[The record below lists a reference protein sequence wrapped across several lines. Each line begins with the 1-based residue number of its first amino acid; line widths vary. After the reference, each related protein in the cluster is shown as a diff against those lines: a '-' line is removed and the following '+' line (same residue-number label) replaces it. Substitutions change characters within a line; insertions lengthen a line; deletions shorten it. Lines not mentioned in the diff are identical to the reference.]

1 MHTSDSR
8 RQQAFLQPLRQ
19 CGQRFYAACPIPAYP
34 FRLPLS
40 IAIPASLRIPAI
52 TLRIPYECPL
62 NTLRALRV
70 PFERPSNAYECPSNT
85 PRMPYEYPSEC
96 LTNAL
101 RMPYECLTNALHNL
115 SESPDRISH
124 FFPELL
130 WTRSPAFP
138 GAVRPQC
145 LILLPENSENLST
158 NVYECPSD
166 TNTRQIR
173 IRANLSRICQR
184 NLLDISHR
192 C

>member
-101 RMPYECLTNALHNL
+101 RMPYECPTNALRMPYIT
-115 SESPDRISH
+115 S
-124 FFPELL
+124 
-130 WTRSPAFP
+130 
-138 GAVRPQC
+138 
-145 LILLPENSENLST
+145 
-158 NVYECPSD
+158 
-166 TNTRQIR
+166 
-173 IRANLSRICQR
+173 R
-184 NLLDISHR
+184 NLQTAYHTSFLNSFGPVPPLFQVLSGLNA
-192 C
+192 

>member
-1 MHTSDSR
+1 MQRSYVYSLS
-8 RQQAFLQPLRQ
+8 FLRLSLILLI
-19 CGQRFYAACPIPAYP
+19 CHAY
-34 FRLPLS
+34 FRLPPPTGLS
-40 IAIPASLRIPAI
+40 SAPPAMRPAI
-52 TLRIPYECPL
+52 LCGMSYTSLPLPAAFVNCYPGFPANTSDYPADTLRMSFEYSSCPSS
-62 NTLRALRV
+62 ALRT

-138 GAVRPQC
+138 GAVRP
-145 LILLPENSENLST
+145 
-158 NVYECPSD
+158 
-166 TNTRQIR
+166 
-173 IRANLSRICQR
+173 
-184 NLLDISHR
+184 
-192 C
+192 